1 MSQTALDDAAT
12 PGAADPPGPSSPDP
26 NSQKPPADRAESTGG
41 DKTAPATLAALL
53 RPVRAR
59 LALSALFAA
68 VAAFAGVVPLI
79 CLVELA
85 GVLLPG
91 ATGGTVDQDAAWRLV
106 WIAAAAL
113 ALRLVLMLA
122 ASTVSHLADVRLGA
136 TVRRR
141 VVGRLGRVPLGW
153 FTERNSGLVKKAVQ
167 DDVGALHHLVAHSV
181 TEMTT
186 AVVLPVTIVT
196 YLLLNDLVMTAIT
209 LLPVLAGMLGLKVAT
224 RGTSEKIVAY
234 AGSLGTLGSTT
245 VQFVDGIAE
254 VKSFGT
260 VGKAH
265 KAYSEAAEDFDDK
278 HYAWMRSSSAG
289 ATFMELA
296 LSPMTLLLTTAL
308 AGGALLQAG
317 WLEQPQELLPF
328 VVLGLAIPA
337 PLLAVGFNYHALMA
351 ARNAADRVREI
362 LAEPELPSVP
372 HGRSSLPADAEVT
385 FENVDFA
392 YGETEVLR
400 DVSLTLAP
408 GTVTALVGPSGSG
421 KSTLAKLLARFHDPV
436 AGRITVDGT
445 DLRELPIAELYRQ
458 VGFVFQETSP
468 LHMSLRDNIRLGR
481 PDADDDAVLAAAHAA
496 QLDDVVARLPQGLD
510 SVLGVETTLSGGEC
524 QRVAIARALLA
535 DRPVLILDEA
545 TSAVDPDNEAA
556 IQQALDA
563 LTTDRTLL
571 VVAHRLHTVRHADTI
586 LVLDG
591 GRIVERG
598 AHDALLADGTLYSAL
613 WSAHR
618 GEPEA
623 TAAADATS
631 VDKPDADTTTSADVT
646 GDTTTGSDG
655 REGTDSP

>member
-1 MSQTALDDAAT
+1 MSQTALDDTAP
-12 PGAADPPGPSSPDP
+12 PGATDPPGPSSPDASGQNP
-26 NSQKPPADRAESTGG
+26 RARTSRSG
-41 DKTAPATLAALL
+41 DGDATAPATLAALL
-53 RPVRAR
+53 RPVRAQ

-91 ATGGTVDQDAAWRLV
+91 ATGGEVDQDAAWRLV
-106 WIAAAAL
+106 WIATGAL
-113 ALRLVLMLA
+113 ALRLILMLA

-141 VVGRLGRVPLGW
+141 VVDRLGRLPLGW

-186 AVVLPVTIVT
+186 AVVLPATIVT
-196 YLLLNDLVMTAIT
+196 YLLLNDLVMTALT
-209 LLPVLAGMLGLKVAT
+209 LLPVAAGMLGLKVAT

-234 AGSLGTLGSTT
+234 AGSLATLGSTT

-308 AGGALLQAG
+308 GGGALLQAG

-351 ARNAADRVREI
+351 ARSAADRVREV

-372 HGRSSLPADAEVT
+372 HGRGSLPADAEVT
-385 FENVDFA
+385 FEKVDFA

-400 DVSLTLAP
+400 DVSLTLRP

-421 KSTLAKLLARFHDPV
+421 KSTLAKLLARFQDPV
-436 AGRITVDGT
+436 AGRITIDGT
-445 DLRELPIAELYRQ
+445 DLRELPLAELYRH

-481 PDADDDAVLAAAHAA
+481 PDASEEDVLAAARAA
-496 QLDDVVARLPQGLD
+496 QLDDVVARLPKGLD
-510 SVLGVETTLSGGEC
+510 SVLGVEAPLSGGEC

-586 LVLDG
+586 LVLDD

-598 AHDALLADGTLYSAL
+598 THGTLLTHGTLYPAL
-613 WSAHR
+613 WSAHS
-618 GEPEA
+618 GEPQ
-623 TAAADATS
+623 AAAGADE
-631 VDKPDADTTTSADVT
+631 PDARTDTGA
-646 GDTTTGSDG
+646 DG